1 MPLQRIQNNYLTVS
15 YVGQSGQI
23 ETVKYSDNLFNRVYM
38 LKDNNVKDIQ
48 LTSGE
53 YIKKDFNIIH
63 SF

>member
-38 LKDNNVKDIQ
+38 LKDNNIKDIQ

>member
-23 ETVKYSDNLFNRVYM
+23 ETTKYSDNLFNRVYM
-38 LKDNNVKDIQ
+38 LEDSNIKDIQ

>member
-23 ETVKYSDNLFNRVYM
+23 ETIKYSDNLFNRVYM
-38 LKDNNVKDIQ
+38 LKDTNVKDIQ

>member
-38 LKDNNVKDIQ
+38 LKDNNIKDITIQ
-48 LTSGE
+48 SGE
-53 YIKKDFNIIH
+53 YIKKDYKIVHAF
-63 SF
+63 